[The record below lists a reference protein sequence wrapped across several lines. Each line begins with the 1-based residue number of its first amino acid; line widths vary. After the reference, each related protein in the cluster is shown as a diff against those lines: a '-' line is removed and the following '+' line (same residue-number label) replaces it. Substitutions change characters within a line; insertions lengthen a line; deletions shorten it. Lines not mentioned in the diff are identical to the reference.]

1 MISAEHWINK
11 LHLQPHPEGGFYKE
25 IYRSEESV
33 STGLPSRFSGP
44 RNFLTSIY
52 FLLRSED
59 ISTFHRI
66 KSDELWYYHKGGSL
80 SIYIIEGDRLTVRCL
95 GDDPE
100 RGEELLVM
108 VPANSWFGAKVDEE
122 ETFTLCSC
130 AVAPGFDFA
139 DFELAERNTLLK
151 TFPQHQNIIE
161 LLTRE

>member
-1 MISAEHWINK
+1 MISAEYWIDK
-11 LHLQPHPEGGFYKE
+11 LQLQSHPEGGFYKE

-44 RNFLTSIY
+44 RHFLTSIY

-66 KSDELWYYHKGGSL
+66 KSDELWYYHEGGSL

-95 GDDPE
+95 GDNPE
-100 RGEELLVM
+100 LGEELQVM

-122 ETFTLCSC
+122 ETYTLCSC
-130 AVAPGFDFA
+130 AVAPGFDFT